1 MCHKFNSCDPGLKVL
16 SVRFLGHRVPC
27 PRVPS
32 LGCQGHMVPFFG
44 VTSLDSRLCL
54 SEDVLKNFILLLQNE
69 YNEANYR
76 KTLFSFFID
85 VIYDWLFKLINTW
98 LINTVSVILSTS
110 RNFAFK
116 VVFSKTFPIC
126 LLISDICCLLCI
138 FYIRTE

>member
-16 SVRFLGHRVPC
+16 SVRIVSPKSQGPSSRFLGHRVPC

-32 LGCQGHMVPFFG
+32 LGCQGHMVPCFG

-85 VIYDWLFKLINTW
+85 VIYD
-98 LINTVSVILSTS
+98 
-110 RNFAFK
+110 
-116 VVFSKTFPIC
+116 
-126 LLISDICCLLCI
+126 
-138 FYIRTE
+138 